1 MKEKKAKNEERTWE
15 LWLHKVFDKT
25 YGDFLEEGEAEQKR
39 MNTSKGMEEE
49 EIRNAINVAGNTLKL
64 LQVGGDAE

>member
-1 MKEKKAKNEERTWE
+1 MKEKKAQNEERTWE

-25 YGDFLEEGEAEQKR
+25 YRDFLEEGKAEQKR

>member
-1 MKEKKAKNEERTWE
+1 MKEKKAQNEERTWE

-25 YGDFLEEGEAEQKR
+25 YGDFLEEGKAEQKR